1 MPFVANIPQPT
12 DFLSD
17 SQEDLRQ
24 NNLQLDASFGI
35 DHYTFSN
42 ATANNGKHNQVTTP
56 LIIGAVHPTTSATDM
71 KFYAMQDIAA
81 IGLLQYSRGW
91 DTVGSISGDPS
102 PVTSMQSPVAGLT
115 ILNGGGLGSNT
126 PLLDF
131 TGLSFAEGDVIAY
144 SADVTKGN
152 RFFKVASFLWVD
164 AALPA
169 DRSLLIGETVSEGGQ
184 AARWSFVGTGN
195 VLELRGSNTSPASTS
210 NVYWTI
216 AFKRIRV

>member
-71 KFYAMQDIAA
+71 KFYAMQDTAN

-126 PLLDF
+126 DMVDL
-131 TGLSFAEGDVIAY
+131 TGVSFAIGDLYAF
-144 SADVTKGN
+144 SNDVTTTN
-152 RFFKVASFLWVD
+152 RFFITGSFCWTGSSLFVD
-164 AALPA
+164 KNL
-169 DRSLLIGETVSEGGQ
+169 SLGPEGS
-184 AARWSFVGTGN
+184 RWSFVLTGN
-195 VLELRGSNTSPASTS
+195 KLQLRGSNTSPASTS